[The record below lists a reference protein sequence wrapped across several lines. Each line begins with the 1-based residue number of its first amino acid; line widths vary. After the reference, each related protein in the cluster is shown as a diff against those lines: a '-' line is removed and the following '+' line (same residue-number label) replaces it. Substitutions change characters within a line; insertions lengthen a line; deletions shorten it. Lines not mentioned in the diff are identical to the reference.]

1 MAKSVS
7 KKAASQKTSKKK
19 SSGKKAAGKKMAGK
33 KALVVYESMFGNTEK
48 VAHAIG
54 EGLAHSL
61 EVEVVEVSV
70 APVEPGPEVTLVV
83 AGGPTHAF
91 GMTREETRA
100 DAIELGAAHGAR
112 EFGLRE
118 WIDRLP
124 TRHGGP
130 SLATFGTRS
139 LGRRRMPGS
148 AARAA
153 ARAARRHGYDE
164 AVPAESFF
172 VADTDGPLVPGELER
187 ASDWGRDLISLVKVT
202 AKETRH

>member
-7 KKAASQKTSKKK
+7 KKAS
-19 SSGKKAAGKKMAGK
+19 AGKKSAATKKASGK

-54 EGLAHSL
+54 EGLSASL
-61 EVEVVEVSV
+61 EVEVVEVSE
-70 APVEPGPEVTLVV
+70 APVEPGPDVTLVV

-100 DAIELGAAHGAR
+100 DAIELGAEHGAR

-124 TRHGGP
+124 ARHGGP
-130 SLATFGTRS
+130 SLATFDTRS

-164 AVPAESFF
+164 AAPAESFF

-187 ASDWGRDLISLVKVT
+187 ATDWGRDLIALVKVT

>member
-7 KKAASQKTSKKK
+7 KKAAASKKAA
-19 SSGKKAAGKKMAGK
+19 SGKKASGK

-48 VAHAIG
+48 VARAIG
-54 EGLAHSL
+54 EGLADSL
-61 EVEVVEVSV
+61 EVEVVEVSA
-70 APVEPGPEVTLVV
+70 APVEPGPDVTLVV

-100 DAIELGAAHGAR
+100 DAIELGAEHGAR

-130 SLATFGTRS
+130 SLATFDTRS

-172 VADTDGPLVPGELER
+172 VADTDGPLVPGELDR
-187 ASDWGRDLISLVKVT
+187 AADWGRDLISLVKVS